1 MEFIIDAHPV
11 VYSKIQKPR
20 KLRIA
25 YELPEQGVS
34 EATSICILVAG
45 FGANMDANVYKK
57 MRRQFADT
65 YNMVTVQCEYFGT
78 EFMQDI
84 ENIRV
89 PNAENYIQQL
99 ATNRQ
104 KAAIRNGELSFL
116 EFIGEQSITLPV
128 SAIIEESEENFNDM
142 GLMQAIDL
150 VTTIEVM
157 KLILQENNLLI
168 SNKVIG
174 WGQSHGAYLLHFAN
188 VIAPHL
194 FTTIIDNSA
203 WVAPVYYNNSRFLS
217 VTHNK
222 STLVGEFT
230 YKAKSFLTNDYYFSL
245 FDLYKNTFSEAFI
258 YSCLGTSD
266 NLVEVQEKE
275 LSLQRAKNYVYE
287 VIDESKVDGQL
298 FKSTTHGLDADFLLL
313 MSYVESKYGLNHANN
328 LERQATYSLKIKNTV
343 IDVDYSYGLPVFNIT
358 EQGED
363 YEQNN

>member
-11 VYSKIQKPR
+11 VYSSIQKPR

-25 YELPEQGVS
+25 YELPSQGVN
-34 EATSICILVAG
+34 EATSICLLVAG

-78 EFMQDI
+78 KFMQGI

-89 PNAENYIQQL
+89 PSTENYIEQL
-99 ATNRQ
+99 ASNNQ
-104 KAAIRNGELSFL
+104 KVAIQSGELSFL

-128 SAIIEESEENFNDM
+128 SVVIDEKEDDFNDM

-150 VTTIEVM
+150 VTTIEAM

-203 WVAPVYYNNSRFLS
+203 WVVPVYYHNSRFLS
-217 VTHNK
+217 VTYNK

-230 YKAKSFLTNDYYFSL
+230 YKAKNFLTNDYCFSL
-245 FDLYKNTFSEAFI
+245 FDLYKNRSSEAFI

-313 MSYVESKYGLNHANN
+313 MSYVESKYGLNHTNA
-328 LERQATYSLKIKNTV
+328 LEKKATYSIELKNIV
-343 IDVDYSYGLPVFNIT
+343 IDVDYSHGLPIFNIT
-358 EQGED
+358 EQGEN
-363 YEQNN
+363 YE